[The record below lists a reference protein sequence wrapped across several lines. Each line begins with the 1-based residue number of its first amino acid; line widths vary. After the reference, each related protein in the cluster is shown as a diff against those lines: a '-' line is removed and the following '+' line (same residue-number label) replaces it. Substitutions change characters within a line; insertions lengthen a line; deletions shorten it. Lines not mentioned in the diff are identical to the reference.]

1 MDIISF
7 TLPATQYTDHRPDI
21 EAMLRDIEQNCAKTT
36 PREVRAALLAGADEI
51 KRWRVLAQDTSRQL
65 EEAANVRISEM
76 ATTSA
81 ANEIQRGVKQ
91 TMLDLAVR
99 FRELA

>member
-1 MDIISF
+1 MSF
-7 TLPATQYTDHRPDI
+7 ALPDQQYSGQRTDV
-21 EAMLRDIEQNCAKTT
+21 EAMLRDIEQNCPKTT
-36 PREVRAALLAGADEI
+36 PREVRAALIAGAEEI
-51 KRWRVLAQDTSRQL
+51 KRWRLLAQDTARQL

-76 ATTSA
+76 ATTSQ

>member
-1 MDIISF
+1 MSF
-7 TLPATQYTDHRPDI
+7 TLPATQYSDQRTDV
-21 EAMLRDIEQNCAKTT
+21 EAMLRVIEQTCPKTT
-36 PREVRAALLAGADEI
+36 PKDVRAALLTGADEI
-51 KRWRVLAQDTSRQL
+51 KRWRTLAQDTSRQL

-76 ATTSA
+76 ATTSQ

>member
-1 MDIISF
+1 MNF
-7 TLPATQYTDHRPDI
+7 FLPANQYTDQRPDV
-21 EAMLRDIEQNCAKTT
+21 EALLREIEQNCPKTT
-36 PREVRAALLAGADEI
+36 PKDVRAALITGADEI
-51 KRWRVLAQDTSRQL
+51 KRWRTLAQDTARQL

-76 ATTSA
+76 ATTSQ

-91 TMLDLAVR
+91 AMRDLAQR

>member
-1 MDIISF
+1 MSF
-7 TLPATQYTDHRPDI
+7 TLPAARADV
-21 EAMLRDIEQNCAKTT
+21 EAMLRDIEQNCPKTT
-36 PREVRAALLAGADEI
+36 PKEVRAALITGADEI

-76 ATTSA
+76 ATSSA
-81 ANEIQRGVKQ
+81 ANEIQRGVRQ

>member
-1 MDIISF
+1 MSHS
-7 TLPATQYTDHRPDI
+7 LPSHQYTNQRPDV
-21 EAMLRDIEQNCAKTT
+21 EALLRDIEQNCPKTT
-36 PREVRAALLAGADEI
+36 PKEVRAALITAAEEI
-51 KRWRVLAQDTSRQL
+51 KRWRTLAQDTSRQL

-76 ATTSA
+76 ATTSQ

-91 TMLDLAVR
+91 TMLDLATR

>member
-1 MDIISF
+1 MSF
-7 TLPATQYTDHRPDI
+7 TLPAAQYTDQRPDV
-21 EAMLRDIEQNCAKTT
+21 EAMLRDTEQNCPKTT
-36 PREVRAALLAGADEI
+36 PKDVRAALLAGADEI

-65 EEAANVRISEM
+65 EEAASVRIGQMDSQSRV
-76 ATTSA
+76 A
-81 ANEIQRGVKQ
+81 EIQRGVKQ

>member
-1 MDIISF
+1 MSF
-7 TLPATQYTDHRPDI
+7 ALPDQQYSGQRTDV

-36 PREVRAALLAGADEI
+36 PKDVRAAMLAGADEI
-51 KRWRVLAQDTSRQL
+51 KRWRLLAQDTARQL

-76 ATTSA
+76 ATTSQV
-81 ANEIQRGVKQ
+81 NEIQRGVKQ